1 MALLLTVFLCSG
13 NDSVFCNVHARLD
26 VAADKERRYL
36 ERAVDTVIHR
46 DKNVIGCNLSYGVY
60 LEEASR
66 RGRAI
71 VVKIDS
77 VVIEQPIPSLADAV
91 GRRRLRRIG
100 RRHLH
105 EHSLIDDF
113 DVAGS
118 VERPNSC
125 VGHHRLRYSS
135 SQNVRAG
142 SVLRGAGDEVQGFVE
157 WEVAFEA
164 VRIVLSESGTCD
176 ANEH

>member
-1 MALLLTVFLCSG
+1 MSSF
-13 NDSVFCNVHARLD
+13 
-26 VAADKERRYL
+26 
-36 ERAVDTVIHR
+36 
-46 DKNVIGCNLSYGVY
+46 
-60 LEEASR
+60 
-66 RGRAI
+66 
-71 VVKIDS
+71 
-77 VVIEQPIPSLADAV
+77 ADAV

-125 VGHHRLRYSS
+125 VGHYRLRYRS

-142 SVLRGAGDEVQGFVE
+142 SVLRGTGDELQGFVE
-157 WEVAFEA
+157 REVAFEA
-164 VRIVLSESGTCD
+164 VRIVLSEGGPFCASAEARKPLPTPQGPITKTFS
-176 ANEH
+176 

>member
-46 DKNVIGCNLSYGVY
+46 DKNVSGCHLSYSVY

-77 VVIEQPIPSLADAV
+77 VVIEQPIRSLADAV
-91 GRRRLRRIG
+91 YRRHLRRIR
-100 RRHLH
+100 RRH
-105 EHSLIDDF
+105 
-113 DVAGS
+113 
-118 VERPNSC
+118 
-125 VGHHRLRYSS
+125 
-135 SQNVRAG
+135 
-142 SVLRGAGDEVQGFVE
+142 
-157 WEVAFEA
+157 
-164 VRIVLSESGTCD
+164 
-176 ANEH
+176 